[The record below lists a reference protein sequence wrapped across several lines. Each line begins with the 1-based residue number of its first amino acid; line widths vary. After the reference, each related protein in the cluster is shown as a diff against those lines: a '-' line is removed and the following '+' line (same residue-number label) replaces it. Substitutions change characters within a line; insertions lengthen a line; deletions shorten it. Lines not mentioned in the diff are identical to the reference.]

1 MEPLY
6 IEPSEFTPRVF
17 FDPEN
22 SVFEISGFSRPENTV
37 GFYKPLLKW
46 LADYEENVLAK
57 NTNFSKSNLV
67 LNLKLTYFNSAS
79 SKFLMD
85 ILMVFM
91 RFHSKGNAVE
101 INWYYEEDDDEIF
114 ESGEEISE
122 MINFPFNFI
131 PITPN
136 T

>member
-46 LADYEENVLAK
+46 LEDYEENVLAK

-67 LNLKLTYFNSAS
+67 LNLKFTYFNSAS

-85 ILMVFM
+85 ILMIFM
-91 RFHSKGNAVE
+91 RFHSKGNTVE
-101 INWYYEEDDDEIF
+101 INWYYDEDDDEIF

-122 MINFPFNFI
+122 MINFTFNFI

>member
-37 GFYKPLLKW
+37 GFYKPLIKW
-46 LADYEENVLAK
+46 LEDYEDNVLAK
-57 NTNFSKSNLV
+57 NTNFNKSNLV
-67 LNLKLTYFNSAS
+67 LNLKLTYFNSSS

-91 RFHSKGNAVE
+91 KFHSKGNAVE
-101 INWYYEEDDDEIF
+101 INWYYDEDDDEIF

-136 T
+136 S